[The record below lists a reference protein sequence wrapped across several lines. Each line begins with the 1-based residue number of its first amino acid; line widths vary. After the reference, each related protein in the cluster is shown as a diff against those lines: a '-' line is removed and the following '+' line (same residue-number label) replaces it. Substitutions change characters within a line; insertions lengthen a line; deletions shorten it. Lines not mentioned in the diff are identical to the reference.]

1 MKNLFLEQ
9 FKGWRIQEAVW
20 FVFSVSTIT
29 ALSLWWGDDTLGIS
43 AAVTGMAYTIL
54 AGKGKIACFLF
65 GMINTPIYAC
75 MAFNAGYYGD
85 FALNAYYFLMMF
97 PGLYVWLRNHSSDPE
112 EGIRR
117 TRLSP
122 KSRAI
127 LSALIVAFILPAW
140 FILDRIGGSNPLCDA
155 ATNVLSIA
163 AMILTIRR
171 AIEEWVLWIAVN
183 AIEII
188 MWYKAWMNGCGSIS
202 ILLMWMLFLAN
213 GIYLL
218 CLWMR
223 IERKNAAK
231 AAKTALRKRMSS
243 MRKALTPS
251 EREAAS
257 KRICEKLIFEN
268 RPLSGRTLAVYFASA
283 YEIDLKD
290 FISSALEQGAT
301 VVSPRWNGSTYELA
315 KVEGLTADKL
325 RLGPMKIPEPVCEN
339 IVRPQDVD
347 IWIVPGLAFTAD
359 GKRLGYGGGWYDR
372 LLSRSSASSLKI
384 AVAHPFQIVSDIPTE
399 KHDIRLDRIVSVHAV
414 VSSPSNPNFTAN
426 AKKPNFPLVFLH
438 FSLQWDSI
446 LALYHYVLLVNAL
459 S

>member
-9 FKGWRIQEAVW
+9 FKGWRTQEAVW

-127 LSALIVAFILPAW
+127 LSALIVAFILPTW

-163 AMILTIRR
+163 AIMLTIRR

-243 MRKALTPS
+243 MRKALAPS

-301 VVSPRWNGSTYELA
+301 VVSPRWNGNTYELA
-315 KVEGLTADKL
+315 KVEGLTADKF
-325 RLGPMKIPEPVCEN
+325 RLGPMKIPEPVREN

-372 LLSRSSASSLKI
+372 LLSKARPKSDKI
-384 AVAHPFQIVSDIPTE
+384 GVSHGFQLVDDIPAE
-399 KHDIRLDRIVSVHAV
+399 KHDIRLDRIVSVHNDTSA
-414 VSSPSNPNFTAN
+414 
-426 AKKPNFPLVFLH
+426 
-438 FSLQWDSI
+438 
-446 LALYHYVLLVNAL
+446 
-459 S
+459 

>member
-9 FKGWRIQEAVW
+9 FKGWRTQEAVW
-20 FVFSVSTIT
+20 FVFSISTIT

-127 LSALIVAFILPAW
+127 LSALIIAFILPAW

-188 MWYKAWMNGCGSIS
+188 MWYKAWMNGCGSVS

-290 FISSALEQGAT
+290 FISAALGQGAT
-301 VVSPRWNGSTYELA
+301 VVSPRWNGNTYELA

-325 RLGPMKIPEPVCEN
+325 RLGPMKIPEPVREN

-347 IWIVPGLAFTAD
+347 VWIVPGLAFTAD

-372 LLSRSSASSLKI
+372 LLSKAKPKSDKI
-384 AVAHPFQIVSDIPTE
+384 GVSHGFQLVDDIPAE
-399 KHDIRLDRIVSVHAV
+399 KHDIRLDRIASVHNDTSA
-414 VSSPSNPNFTAN
+414 
-426 AKKPNFPLVFLH
+426 
-438 FSLQWDSI
+438 
-446 LALYHYVLLVNAL
+446 
-459 S
+459 

>member
-1 MKNLFLEQ
+1 MKRFFTEQ
-9 FKGWRIQEAVW
+9 FKGWRVQEIVW
-20 FVFSVSTIT
+20 FVFSISAIT
-29 ALSLWWGDDTLGIS
+29 ALSLLWGDSALGIS

-54 AGKGKIACFLF
+54 AGKGKISCFLF
-65 GMINTPIYAC
+65 GIVNTPIYAY
-75 MAFNAGYYGD
+75 MAFKAGYYGD
-85 FALNAYYFLMMF
+85 FALNIYYFAMMF
-97 PGLYVWLRNHSSDPE
+97 PGLCVWLKNASPDHE
-112 EGIRR
+112 EGIKR
-117 TRLSP
+117 TRLSS
-122 KSRAI
+122 KGRLV
-127 LSALIVAFILPAW
+127 LSALVIAFILPVW
-140 FILDRIGGSNPLCDA
+140 LTLDRIGGTSPLSDA

-171 AIEEWVLWIAVN
+171 AIEEWILWIAVN
-183 AIEII
+183 AIEIL
-188 MWYKAWMNGCGSIS
+188 MWYKAWQNGEGSVS
-202 ILLMWMLFLAN
+202 LLLMWILFLAN

-218 CLWMR
+218 GLWLR

-251 EREAAS
+251 ERKAAS

-268 RPLSGRTLAVYFASA
+268 RPLSGRTLAVYFASV

-301 VVSPRWNGSTYELA
+301 VVSPRWNGNTYELA

-372 LLSRSSASSLKI
+372 LLSKSKAQSAKI
-384 AVAHPFQIVSDIPTE
+384 GVAHSFQLVDDMPSE
-399 KHDIRLDRIVSVHAV
+399 KHDITLNRVI
-414 VSSPSNPNFTAN
+414 TE
-426 AKKPNFPLVFLH
+426 
-438 FSLQWDSI
+438 I
-446 LALYHYVLLVNAL
+446 
-459 S
+459 